1 MTSESYEKVENAS
14 QNKDRVHLGARFR
27 ISLAQLKFWQ
37 GAFGHLGLSEA
48 QRFLLLALLIGMFS
62 GLLVVLFH
70 ITIDFISWSSL
81 GALAGRFHLV
91 RLLTPAVGAIAAVL
105 IVRRVFPRAKGS
117 GVNQTKIAIY
127 ASDGYVPG
135 GTIFGKFLACAMSIG
150 SGNSLGPE
158 DPSLQMGAGVASWL
172 GRMFHLPRNSMRLIA
187 PVGAAAGIAAA
198 FNTPITGVLF
208 VMEEVLA
215 DWSATAVG
223 SIVLAAVSAVVTMR
237 AFLGN
242 QPLFEVPEF
251 RLASA
256 SELLI
261 YAGIG
266 IVGGALSAGFIKL
279 IERVKRHLSELPH
292 WRHYVLPVVAGFLTG
307 VVGLWFP
314 EVMGAGYEAINSA
327 LHGQFLWPVLI
338 YLAFAKL
345 IVTLLAFTA
354 ETPGGMFAPAL
365 FIGGMMG
372 GGVGGLA
379 HRIWPHSAAPAE
391 AYLLVG
397 MGTFF
402 AGVFRAP
409 ITSIFMVF
417 EVSASYVIILP
428 VMISNITSY
437 LVSRQIERTAFFK
450 MLAQLEGVN
459 LPSAEEKRS
468 FQPLRVEDAMET
480 RSPFTR
486 LSGAAQ
492 LYPDEPLDAALRML
506 STEPQIEI
514 VSRLHPNEVLGTLT
528 LKDVHRAY
536 GLKDY
541 NANKAGPE
549 QQR

>member
-1 MTSESYEKVENAS
+1 MIQAPEQQTIRSKRVKQLWHESIGF
-14 QNKDRVHLGARFR
+14 LT
-27 ISLAQLKFWQ
+27 
-37 GAFGHLGLSEA
+37 LSDT

-62 GLLVVLFH
+62 GILVVLFH
-70 ITIDFISWSSL
+70 ITIEALSWASL
-81 GALAGRFHLV
+81 GALAGRFRLV
-91 RLLTPAVGAIAAVL
+91 RLFSPALGALTAVF
-105 IVRRVFPRAKGS
+105 IVRKIFPLAKGS

-127 ASDGYVPG
+127 SSNGYVSSS
-135 GTIFGKFLACAMSIG
+135 TIFGKFLGCAISIG

-158 DPSLQMGAGVASWL
+158 DPSLQMGAGVASYI
-172 GRMFHLPRNSMRLIA
+172 GRIFHLPRNAMRLIA

-242 QPLFEVPEF
+242 APLFRIPSFE
-251 RLASA
+251 LNHA

-266 IVGGALSAGFIKL
+266 VVGGVLSAAFIRI
-279 IERVKRHLSELPH
+279 IEEMKRRIDRIPR
-292 WRHYVLPVVAGFLTG
+292 WRHFVLPAIAGFLTG

-327 LHGQFLWPVLI
+327 LHGQFIWEVLL
-338 YLAFAKL
+338 YLGLAKL
-345 IVTLLAFTA
+345 LVTLLAFTA

-365 FIGGMMG
+365 FVGAMLGGAL
-372 GGVGGLA
+372 GGLA
-379 HRIWPHSAAPAE
+379 HHFWPLGAAAPE
-391 AYLLVG
+391 AYMLVG

-428 VMISNITSY
+428 VMIANITAY
-437 LVSRQIERTAFFK
+437 LISRALHPTPFFK
-450 MLAQLEGVN
+450 MLAELEGVN
-459 LPSAEEKRS
+459 LPTAEEKRS
-468 FQPLRVEDAMET
+468 LQPLRVEDAMRNT
-480 RSPFTR
+480 DNAVKPGVKLF
-486 LSGAAQ
+486 
-492 LYPDEPLDAALRML
+492 PDETLDAALRL
-506 STEPQIEI
+506 LAVQPEI
-514 VSRLHPNEVLGTLT
+514 QVVSRLHADKVLGVLT
-528 LKDVHRAY
+528 LDDVYSAY
-536 GLKDY
+536 GLII
-541 NANKAGPE
+541 KAQE
-549 QQR
+549 TAAKES

>member
-1 MTSESYEKVENAS
+1 MSGESYEKMPGSS
-14 QNKDRVHLGARFR
+14 QPSTCLPLGSRFR
-27 ISLAQLKFWQ
+27 ISLAQWKFWQ

-48 QRFLLLALLIGMFS
+48 QRFLLLALLIGIFS

-70 ITIDFISWSSL
+70 ITIDVISWTSL

-91 RLLTPAVGAIAAVL
+91 RLLSPAAGAIVAVL
-105 IVRRVFPRAKGS
+105 LVRKLFTRAKGS

-127 ASDGYVPG
+127 SSDGYVPG
-135 GTIFGKFLACAMSIG
+135 STIFGKFLACAISIG

-172 GRMFHLPRNSMRLIA
+172 GRMFHLPRNNMRLIA

-237 AFLGN
+237 SFLGN

-251 RLASA
+251 KLASA
-256 SELLI
+256 TELLT

-266 IVGGALSAGFIKL
+266 VVGGALSALFIGL
-279 IERVKRHLSELPH
+279 IERVKKRLAEMPH
-292 WRHYVLPVVAGFLTG
+292 WRHYALPVGAGFLTG

-327 LHGQFLWPVLI
+327 LHGQFFWTVLI
-338 YLAFAKL
+338 YLALAKL

-372 GGVGGLA
+372 GGLGGLT
-379 HRIWPHSAAPAE
+379 HHFWPQSAAPAE

-428 VMISNITSY
+428 VMIANITSY
-437 LVSRQIERTAFFK
+437 LISRRLHSVAFFK

-459 LPSAEEKRS
+459 LPSAEEKRN
-468 FQPLRVEDAMET
+468 FQPLRVEDAMQVQN
-480 RSPFTR
+480 PHAG
-486 LSGAAQ
+486 LSGAAC
-492 LYPDEPLDAALRML
+492 LYPDEPLDAALRLL
-506 STEPQIEI
+506 STERRIDV
-514 VSRLHPNEVLGTLT
+514 VSRLRPDEVLGTLT
-528 LKDVHRAY
+528 LEDVHRAY
-536 GLKDY
+536 GLTRE
-541 NANKAGPE
+541 ALERSSVP
-549 QQR
+549 R

>member
-1 MTSESYEKVENAS
+1 MS
-14 QNKDRVHLGARFR
+14 DRAANPGVGGKFR
-27 ISLAQLKFWQ
+27 IPLAQLKFWQ

-70 ITIDFISWSSL
+70 ISIDFISWSTL

-105 IVRRVFPRAKGS
+105 IVRKVFPRAKGS

-127 ASDGYVPG
+127 SSDGYVSSS
-135 GTIFGKFLACAMSIG
+135 TIFGKFLACAVSIG
-150 SGNSLGPE
+150 TGNSLGPE

-172 GRMFHLPRNSMRLIA
+172 GRLFHLPRNSMRLIA

-242 QPLFEVPEF
+242 QPLFQIPEF
-251 RLASA
+251 QLASA
-256 SELLI
+256 SELFI

-266 IVGGALSAGFIKL
+266 VAGGVLSALFIKL
-279 IERVKRHLSELPH
+279 IEEMKKRMEHIPP
-292 WRHYVLPVVAGFLTG
+292 WRHYVLPIVAGFLTG

-327 LHGQFLWPVLI
+327 LHGQFVWQVLI
-338 YLAFAKL
+338 YLALAKL
-345 IVTLLAFTA
+345 VVTLLAFTA

-365 FIGGMMG
+365 FVGGMVG
-372 GGVGGLA
+372 GGLGGLA
-379 HRIWPHSAAPAE
+379 HRFWPISAAPAE
-391 AYLLVG
+391 AYMLVG

-417 EVSASYVIILP
+417 ELSASYVIILP
-428 VMISNITSY
+428 VMISNTTAY
-437 LVSRQIERTAFFK
+437 LLSRKLHETPFFK

-459 LPSAEEKRS
+459 LPSAEEKRN
-468 FQPLRVEDAMET
+468 FQPLRVEDAMQPVT
-480 RSPFTR
+480 TAPNGD
-486 LSGAAQ
+486 GASR
-492 LYPDEPLDAALRML
+492 LYPDEPLDAALRLL
-506 STEPQIEI
+506 SVEPVIEI
-514 VSRLHPNEVLGTLT
+514 VSRLEPDEVLGTLT
-528 LKDVHRAY
+528 LDDVHKAY
-536 GLKDY
+536 GIVGERVGMK
-541 NANKAGPE
+541 N
-549 QQR
+549 R